1 MGMKIKR
8 ISAFCATAL
17 LSVYVA
23 NAAPPTRMNLSQAIQ
38 QHIVTVTAE
47 ATGNS
52 YMQQGLKLTV
62 KNTGSLNFILVVNQ
76 GVTFNA
82 TDDKVQPLILAG
94 EETVPL
100 QPLKE
105 VTVNV
110 QTFCGN
116 SNAAAPGKGQ
126 AYQYSGLAGDEL
138 IKLLAYLKQ
147 NRLYNELGQQAVW
160 MFTNDHNLNSVYDGN
175 NEFVS
180 KKLQDFL
187 ITLTGKPKP
196 EYYVKSSVNTVAGQ
210 AVHDPKTLK
219 IYAHFEEKLEAAK
232 KLTLGVYNE
241 QGAMVQ
247 PVFENRNFGPA
258 GHRFKVEFEAKNVP
272 EGKYYIRLK
281 EGDVILRETIVEVK

>member
-1 MGMKIKR
+1 MSLNKSSIFLIGCMLTVCI
-8 ISAFCATAL
+8 I
-17 LSVYVA
+17 
-23 NAAPPTRMNLSQAIQ
+23 NAAPTRINLLQALQ
-38 QHIVTVTAE
+38 QHMVTVTAE

-76 GVTFNA
+76 GVSFNA

-105 VTVNV
+105 ATVNV

-116 SNAAAPGKGQ
+116 SNAAAPAKGQ
-126 AYQYSGLAGDEL
+126 AYEYSGMASGE
-138 IKLLAYLKQ
+138 IVKLLGYLKQ

-160 MFTNDHNLNSVYDGN
+160 VFTNDHNLNSVYDGN
-175 NEFVS
+175 NEFAS
-180 KKLQDFL
+180 KKLRDFL
-187 ITLTGKPKP
+187 ITLTGKPRP
-196 EYYVKSSVNTVAGQ
+196 EYYVKSVVSTIAGQ

-219 IYAHFEEKLEAAK
+219 IYATFEEKLETAK

-241 QGAMVQ
+241 QGTMIQ

-272 EGKYYIRLK
+272 TGKYYIRLK
-281 EGDVILRETIVEVK
+281 EADAILRETMVDVK

>member
-1 MGMKIKR
+1 MKIAFVF
-8 ISAFCATAL
+8 ISALLYTCSAVAL
-17 LSVYVA
+17 
-23 NAAPPTRMNLSQAIQ
+23 PTRMNLSQALQ
-38 QHIVTVTAE
+38 NHVVTVTAE

-76 GVTFNA
+76 GVTFKA

-105 VTVNV
+105 ASLVV
-110 QTFCGN
+110 QTFCAN
-116 SNAAAPGKGQ
+116 SNAMAPAKGQ
-126 AYQYSGLAGDEL
+126 AYRYSGMADDNVV
-138 IKLLAYLKQ
+138 KLLVFLKQ
-147 NRLYNELGQQAVW
+147 NRMFNELGQQAVW
-160 MFTNDHNLNSVYDGN
+160 MFTNGHNLNSVYDGS
-175 NEFVS
+175 NEFAS

-187 ITLTGKPKP
+187 ITLTGQSRP
-196 EYYVKSSVNTVAGQ
+196 EYYVKTGVNAIAGQ
-210 AVHDPKTLK
+210 AVHNPKTLK
-219 IYAHFEEKLEAAK
+219 IYATFEERLEAAK

-272 EGKYYIRLK
+272 AGKYYIRLK
-281 EGDVILRETIVEVK
+281 EGDAVLRETMVEVK